1 MKIKVLTLPKA
12 EQRQRYI
19 KENIK
24 LPYEFFWAIDGSKFR
39 FKHSILNTPA
49 VCTFLSH
56 TNLMLQSLNDEDD
69 LCLVL
74 EDDVSFNGS
83 LDLINEKI
91 QTLPE
96 DWDIAFFGWYAV
108 QFPMK
113 KIDINNDWFIVD
125 KFWGMHAYLIKKDK
139 IMKLYNT
146 ILNIDS
152 HIDIQISKYI
162 SQKKLNGYF
171 LKVPLFHQSG
181 KFESQIKNL

>member
-12 EQRQRYI
+12 EQRQKHI

-24 LPYEFFWAIDGSKFR
+24 LPYEFFWAIDGLKFR

-56 TNLMLQSLNDEDD
+56 TNLILQSLNDDSD
-69 LCLVL
+69 LCLIL
-74 EDDVSFNGS
+74 EDDVIFSAN

-96 DWDIAFFGWYAV
+96 DWDIAFFGWYPV
-108 QFPMK
+108 KFPNK
-113 KIDINNDWFIVD
+113 TIEINDDWFIVNE
-125 KFWGMHAYLIKKDK
+125 FWGMHAYLIRKEK
-139 IMKLYNT
+139 IMKLYDT

-152 HIDIQISKYI
+152 HIDIQISRYI

-171 LKVPLFHQSG
+171 LKKPYFNQCG
-181 KFESQIKNL
+181 KFESQIKDL